1 MPVEPFGPSS
11 RGPVQKIVLGS
22 PPGPVLE
29 VLDLGATVHRL
40 WLTGGDGVRRN
51 VVLGHATAEEY
62 LTSKDYVGATVG
74 RYANR
79 IRGASFELDGQTV
92 HLAPNEGDNQLHG
105 GPVGFDKQVW
115 EVVEH
120 GRDIAT
126 LRLVSPAGDQGF
138 PGTVN
143 AQARFVVHDDAL
155 RIVLTATTD
164 APTVVGLTSHAYLN
178 LDGDGTGPV
187 TDQLLRVNADEF
199 VAVDDHGIPGQ
210 LTPVEG
216 SPFDLRTPR
225 PLGEVAEVDHCFA
238 VTGDGEGLQ
247 VAAVLDSPS
256 TRTRAILVT
265 DQPGL
270 QVYAGK
276 GFDGSTTSAT
286 GTPYGPGAGVA
297 LEPGPYPDTPNRPDF
312 GSAVLRP
319 GETYDSLI
327 EWWFEA
333 IL

>member
-1 MPVEPFGPSS
+1 MSLESFGPSS

-22 PPGPVLE
+22 APGPVLE
-29 VLDLGATVHRL
+29 VLDLGAIVHRL

-79 IRGASFELDGQTV
+79 IGGARFELDGETV
-92 HLAPNEGDNQLHG
+92 RLVPNEGDNQLHG
-105 GPVGFDKQVW
+105 GPVGFDKQLW

-120 GRDIAT
+120 ARGAAT

-138 PGTVN
+138 PGTVTVL
-143 AQARFVVHDDAL
+143 ARFVVHDDAVHIAL
-155 RIVLTATTD
+155 EATTD
-164 APTVVGLTSHAYLN
+164 APTVVALTSHAYLN

-187 TDQLLRVNADEF
+187 TDQLLRVSAEEY
-199 VAVDDHGIPGQ
+199 VSVDDHGIPGQ
-210 LTPVEG
+210 LTPVEN
-216 SPFDLRTPR
+216 SPFDLREPR
-225 PLGEVAEVDHCFA
+225 PLGEVADVDHCFA
-238 VTGDGEGLQ
+238 VTGDGFRA
-247 VAAVLDSPS
+247 VAALDSPA
-256 TRTRAILVT
+256 TRTRATLVT

-276 GFDGSTTSAT
+276 GFDGSTSSTT
-286 GTPYGPGAGVA
+286 GTAYGPGAGVA
-297 LEPGPYPDTPNRPDF
+297 LEPGPFPDTPNRPEF

-319 GETYDSLI
+319 GETYRSTI
-327 EWWFEA
+327 EWRFGPT
-333 IL
+333 L

>member
-22 PPGPVLE
+22 APGPVLE

-79 IRGASFELDGQTV
+79 IAGARFELDGRTV
-92 HLAPNEGDNQLHG
+92 RLRPNEGDNLLHG
-105 GPVGFDKQVW
+105 GPVGFDKRVW

-120 GRDIAT
+120 GRDRAV
-126 LRLVSPAGDQGF
+126 LRLVSPDGDQGF
-138 PGTVN
+138 PGTVTVL
-143 AQARFVVHDDAL
+143 ARFWVTDDAL
-155 RIVLTATTD
+155 RIVLEATTD
-164 APTVVGLTSHAYLN
+164 APTVVALTSHTYLN

-187 TDQLLRVNADEF
+187 TDQLLRVSADEF
-199 VAVDDHGIPGQ
+199 VTTDDTGIPGQ
-210 LTPVEG
+210 LAPVEG
-216 SPFDLRTPR
+216 SPFDLRRPG
-225 PLGEVAEVDHCFA
+225 PLGEVADVDHCFA
-238 VTGDGEGLQ
+238 ITGDGEGRQ
-247 VAAVLDSPS
+247 VAAVLDSQA

-276 GFDGSTTSAT
+276 GFDGTARSTT
-286 GTPYGPGAGVA
+286 G
-297 LEPGPYPDTPNRPDF
+297 
-312 GSAVLRP
+312 
-319 GETYDSLI
+319 
-327 EWWFEA
+327 
-333 IL
+333 

>member
-11 RGPVQKIVLGS
+11 RGLVQKILLGS

-79 IRGASFELDGQTV
+79 IRGARFELDGQTV
-92 HLAPNEGDNQLHG
+92 QLVPNEGDNQLHG
-105 GPVGFDKQVW
+105 GPTAFDKQVW
-115 EVVEH
+115 EVLDH

-126 LRLVSPAGDQGF
+126 LRLVSPDGDQGF
-138 PGTVN
+138 PGTVTVL
-143 AQARFVVHDDAL
+143 ARFVVMDDAV
-155 RIVLTATTD
+155 RITLEATTD

-187 TDQLLRVNADEF
+187 TDQLLRVAADEF
-199 VAVDDHGIPGQ
+199 VSTDDHGIPGQ

-225 PLGEVAEVDHCFA
+225 TLGEVADVDHCFA
-238 VTGDGEGLQ
+238 VTGDGEDLQ
-247 VAAVLDSPS
+247 VAAVLDSPA

-265 DQPGL
+265 DQPGV

-276 GFDGSTTSAT
+276 GFDGSTRSTT
-286 GTPYGPGAGVA
+286 GTAYGPGAGVA
-297 LEPGPYPDTPNRPDF
+297 LEPGPYPDTPNRPEF

-319 GETYDSLI
+319 GETHRTLI